1 MRDAIGN
8 SIHDGDLLVLS
19 VEFLR
24 QAVFQVLKS
33 QEPTQDHPGIMVI
46 GLTIPIPAGTKELAD
61 AKCVRNPESERLI
74 EQVSSLPP
82 MPRTM

>member
-46 GLTIPIPAGTKELAD
+46 GLTIPVPTGTKEIMD
-61 AKCVRNPESERLI
+61 AKCLRNPESESLI
-74 EQVSSLPP
+74 QSATMLPP
-82 MPRTM
+82 RHM